1 MKCKHK
7 SIRNSLLEILC
18 IWQFGSGV
26 DFEDIKNVTV
36 RFLHS
41 TLLVLSGR
49 ARAFL
54 LKDHM
59 FDPPPDIFLPEWLLI
74 KYE

>member
-7 SIRNSLLEILC
+7 SIHNSLLEILC

-41 TLLVLSGR
+41 TLLVHVYILQ
-49 ARAFL
+49 
-54 LKDHM
+54 KIY
-59 FDPPPDIFLPEWLLI
+59 IFAIVL
-74 KYE
+74 

>member
-7 SIRNSLLEILC
+7 SIHNSLLEILC
-18 IWQFGSGV
+18 IWQFGSGVSGV

-41 TLLVLSGR
+41 TLLVHVYILQKFR
-49 ARAFL
+49 L
-54 LKDHM
+54 V
-59 FDPPPDIFLPEWLLI
+59 
-74 KYE
+74 

>member
-1 MKCKHK
+1 MKFKHK
-7 SIRNSLLEILC
+7 SIRNSLLEILY

-41 TLLVLSGR
+41 TLLVHVYILQ
-49 ARAFL
+49 
-54 LKDHM
+54 KIY
-59 FDPPPDIFLPEWLLI
+59 IFPIVL
-74 KYE
+74 